1 MKEFLSI
8 AKLIDSFQR
17 LPGIGHK
24 TAEKMAY
31 QVLEMKDEN
40 VEYFADAL
48 REVKA
53 KIHHCPICGAYTEDD
68 VCEVCA
74 NEMRD
79 KTKIMVVSYPKDV
92 IAFEKIGAFDGVY
105 HVLGGALSSVNGI
118 TIDDLNISSLF
129 DRIQNQKVSE
139 VIIATPPN
147 TEGETTALYLARVLS
162 STGVSVTRIA
172 YGLPL
177 GGHLEYADALTLTK
191 ALEGRNKI

>member
-1 MKEFLSI
+1 MKEFSSI

-40 VEYFADAL
+40 VEYFANAL
-48 REVKA
+48 REVKS

-74 NEMRD
+74 NDMRD

-105 HVLGGALSSVNGI
+105 HVLGGALSSVNGV
-118 TIDDLNISSLF
+118 TINDLNVSSLF
-129 DRIQNQKVSE
+129 DRIQQQKVSE
-139 VIIATPPN
+139 VIVATPPN
-147 TEGETTALYLARVLS
+147 TEGETTALYLARILAN
-162 STGVSVTRIA
+162 TGVNVTRIA

>member
-118 TIDDLNISSLF
+118 TINDLNISSLF

-139 VIIATPPN
+139 VIVATPPN

>member
-1 MKEFLSI
+1 MKEFSSI

-48 REVKA
+48 KEVKS
-53 KIHHCPICGAYTEDD
+53 KIHHCPICGAYTEND
-68 VCEVCA
+68 VCEVCS
-74 NEMRD
+74 NELRD

-105 HVLGGALSSVNGI
+105 HVLGGALSSVNGV
-118 TIDDLNISSLF
+118 TINDLNISSLF
-129 DRIQNQKVSE
+129 DRISNQKVVE
-139 VIIATPPN
+139 VIVATPPN
-147 TEGETTALYLARVLS
+147 TEGETTALYLARILAD
-162 STGVSVTRIA
+162 TGVNVTRIA

>member
-1 MKEFLSI
+1 MKELRSI
-8 AKLIDSFQR
+8 SKLIDSFQR

-31 QVLEMKDEN
+31 QVLEMKGEN

-48 REVKA
+48 REVKE

-68 VCEVCA
+68 MCEICA
-74 NEMRD
+74 SETRD
-79 KTKIMVVSYPKDV
+79 KTKIMVVSYAKDV
-92 IAFEKIGAFDGVY
+92 ISFEKIGVFDGVY
-105 HVLGGALSSVNGI
+105 HVLGGAVSSINGV
-118 TIDDLNISSLF
+118 TINELNITPLF
-129 DRIQNQKVSE
+129 DRIKDQKVKE
-139 VIIATPPN
+139 VIIATNPN
-147 TEGETTALYLARVLS
+147 TEGETTALYLAHILA
-162 STGVSVTRIA
+162 STGVIVTRIA

>member
-1 MKEFLSI
+1 MKEFSSI

-48 REVKA
+48 REVKS
-53 KIHHCPICGAYTEDD
+53 KIHHCPICGSYTEDD
-68 VCEVCA
+68 VCEVCS
-74 NEMRD
+74 NELRD

-118 TIDDLNISSLF
+118 TINDLNISSLF
-129 DRIQNQKVSE
+129 DRIEKQKVTE
-139 VIIATPPN
+139 VIVATPPN
-147 TEGETTALYLARVLS
+147 TEGETTALYLARIFA

-191 ALEGRNKI
+191 ALDGRNKI

>member
-1 MKEFLSI
+1 MKELRSI

-31 QVLEMKDEN
+31 QVLEMKGEN

-48 REVKA
+48 KEVKE
-53 KIHHCPICGAYTEDD
+53 KIHHCPVCGAYTEDD
-68 VCEVCA
+68 VCEICSSEA
-74 NEMRD
+74 RD
-79 KTKIMVVSYPKDV
+79 KTKIMVVSYAKDV

-105 HVLGGALSSVNGI
+105 HVLGGALSSINGV
-118 TIDDLNISSLF
+118 TINELNISSLF
-129 DRIQNQKVSE
+129 ERIKEQKVKE
-139 VIIATPPN
+139 IIIATNPN
-147 TEGETTALYLARVLS
+147 TEGETTALYLAHIFA
-162 STGVSVTRIA
+162 STGVTVTRIA

-177 GGHLEYADALTLTK
+177 GGHLEYADPLTLTK

>member
-1 MKEFLSI
+1 MKEFSSI

-40 VEYFADAL
+40 VEYFSDAL

-68 VCEVCA
+68 ICEVCA

-79 KTKIMVVSYPKDV
+79 KTKVMVVSYPKDV
-92 IAFEKIGAFDGVY
+92 IAFERIGAFDGVY
-105 HVLGGALSSVNGI
+105 HVLFGALSSVNGV
-118 TIDDLNISSLF
+118 TINDLNVPSLF
-129 DRIQNQKVSE
+129 ERIKSQNVSE
-139 VIIATPPN
+139 VIVATPPN
-147 TEGETTALYLARVLS
+147 TEGETTALYLAHVLAN
-162 STGVSVTRIA
+162 TGVKVTRIA

>member
-1 MKEFLSI
+1 MKEFSSI

-31 QVLEMKDEN
+31 QVLEMKDQN

-48 REVKA
+48 REVKS

-68 VCEVCA
+68 ICEVCA

-105 HVLGGALSSVNGI
+105 HVLGGALSSVNGV
-118 TIDDLNISSLF
+118 TINDLNINTLF
-129 DRIQNQKVSE
+129 DRIKDQKVSE
-139 VIIATPPN
+139 VIVATPPN
-147 TEGETTALYLARVLS
+147 TEGETTALYLARILAN
-162 STGVSVTRIA
+162 TGVNVTRIA

>member
-1 MKEFLSI
+1 MKEFTSI
-8 AKLIDSFQR
+8 SKLIDSFQR

-40 VEYFADAL
+40 VDFFANAL
-48 REVKA
+48 KEVKSR
-53 KIHHCPICGAYTEDD
+53 IHHCPVCGAYTEDEI
-68 VCEVCA
+68 CEVCA
-74 NEMRD
+74 NDMRD

-105 HVLGGALSSVNGI
+105 HVLGGALSSVNGV
-118 TIDDLNISSLF
+118 TINDLNVPSLF
-129 DRIQNQKVSE
+129 ERIKEQKVGE
-139 VIIATPPN
+139 VIVATPPN
-147 TEGETTALYLARVLS
+147 TEGETTALYLARILAN
-162 STGVSVTRIA
+162 TGVSVTRIA

>member
-1 MKEFLSI
+1 MKELKSI
-8 AKLIDSFQR
+8 SKLIDSFQR

-40 VEYFADAL
+40 VEYFANAL
-48 REVKA
+48 KEVKER
-53 KIHHCPICGAYTEDD
+53 IHHCPICGAYTEDEI
-68 VCEVCA
+68 CEVCA

-79 KTKIMVVSYPKDV
+79 KKKIMVVSYPKDV

-118 TIDDLNISSLF
+118 TITDLNISSLF
-129 DRIQNQKVSE
+129 ERIKSQE
-139 VIIATPPN
+139 AEEIIVATNPN
-147 TEGETTALYLARVLS
+147 TEGETTALYLARMLAE
-162 STGVSVTRIA
+162 TGVKVTRIA

>member
-1 MKEFLSI
+1 MKEFSSI

-17 LPGIGHK
+17 FPGIGYK

-40 VEYFADAL
+40 VAYFSDAL
-48 REVKA
+48 KEVKE
-53 KIHHCPICGAYTEDD
+53 KIHHCPICGAYTEDG
-68 VCEVCA
+68 VCEVCSSQ
-74 NEMRD
+74 NRD

-118 TIDDLNISSLF
+118 SVNDLNISTLF
-129 DRIQNQKVSE
+129 DRIKEQKVTE
-139 VIIATPPN
+139 VIVATNPN
-147 TEGETTALYLARVLS
+147 TEGETTALYIAHVLAN
-162 STGVSVTRIA
+162 TGVTVTRLA

-177 GGHLEYADALTLTK
+177 GGHLEYADAMTLTR

>member
-118 TIDDLNISSLF
+118 TINDLNISSLF

-139 VIIATPPN
+139 VIVATPPN
-147 TEGETTALYLARVLS
+147 TEGETTALYLARVLA

>member
-1 MKEFLSI
+1 MKELNSI
-8 AKLIDSFQR
+8 AKLADSFQR

-31 QVLEMKDEN
+31 QILEMKDEN

-48 REVKA
+48 REVKQ
-53 KIHHCPICGAYTEDD
+53 KIHHCPICGAYTENAMCD
-68 VCEVCA
+68 VCA

-79 KTKIMVVSYPKDV
+79 KTKIMVVAYPKDV
-92 IAFEKIGAFDGVY
+92 IAFEKIGAYDGVY
-105 HVLGGALSSVNGI
+105 HVLGGILSSINGI
-118 TIDDLNISSLF
+118 TIENLNISGLF
-129 DRIQNQKVSE
+129 DRIKDQKVE
-139 VIIATPPN
+139 EIIVATPPN
-147 TEGETTALYLARVLS
+147 TEGETTALYLAKVLQE
-162 STGVSVTRIA
+162 TGIAVTRIA

>member
-1 MKEFLSI
+1 MKEFSSI

-48 REVKA
+48 KEVKS

-68 VCEVCA
+68 VCEVCS
-74 NEMRD
+74 NELRD

-105 HVLGGALSSVNGI
+105 HVLGGALSSVNGV
-118 TIDDLNISSLF
+118 TINDLNISSLF
-129 DRIQNQKVSE
+129 DRINDQKVVE
-139 VIIATPPN
+139 VIVATPPN
-147 TEGETTALYLARVLS
+147 TEGETTALYLARILAD
-162 STGVSVTRIA
+162 TGANITRIA

-177 GGHLEYADALTLTK
+177 GGHLEYADALTLTP

>member
-1 MKEFLSI
+1 MKEFSSI

-48 REVKA
+48 REVKS
-53 KIHHCPICGAYTEDD
+53 KIHHCPICGSYTEDD
-68 VCEVCA
+68 VCEVCS
-74 NEMRD
+74 NELRD

-92 IAFEKIGAFDGVY
+92 IAFEKIGTFDGVY

-118 TIDDLNISSLF
+118 TISDLNISSLF
-129 DRIQNQKVSE
+129 DRIEKQKVTE
-139 VIIATPPN
+139 VIVATPPN
-147 TEGETTALYLARVLS
+147 TEGETTALYLARILAN
-162 STGVSVTRIA
+162 TGVSVTRIA

>member
-1 MKEFLSI
+1 MKELLSI

-40 VEYFADAL
+40 VAYFADAL
-48 REVKA
+48 REVKS
-53 KIHHCPICGAYTEDD
+53 KIHHCPVCGAYTEDD

-92 IAFEKIGAFDGVY
+92 IAFEKIGVFDGSY
-105 HVLGGALSSVNGI
+105 HVLGGVLSSVNGV
-118 TIDDLNISSLF
+118 TINDLNIASLF
-129 DRIQNQKVSE
+129 ERIKNQNVQE
-139 VIIATPPN
+139 IIVATPPN

-162 STGVSVTRIA
+162 AASVNVTRIA

>member
-1 MKEFLSI
+1 MKEFTSI

-31 QVLEMKDEN
+31 QVLEMKNEN

-48 REVKA
+48 REVKD
-53 KIHHCPICGAYTEDD
+53 KIHHCPVCGSYTENDI
-68 VCEVCA
+68 CEVCA
-74 NEMRD
+74 SELRD
-79 KTKIMVVSYPKDV
+79 KKKILVVSYAKDV
-92 IAFEKIGAFDGVY
+92 ISFEKIGVFDGVY
-105 HVLGGALSSVNGI
+105 HVLGGALSSVNGV
-118 TIDDLNISSLF
+118 TIDDLNINSLF
-129 DRIQNQKVSE
+129 DRIKKQNVEE
-139 VIIATPPN
+139 VIIATNPN
-147 TEGETTALYLARVLS
+147 TEGETTALYLARILEGS
-162 STGVSVTRIA
+162 GVKVTRIA

>member
-1 MKEFLSI
+1 MKEFSSI
-8 AKLIDSFQR
+8 AKLIDSFKR

-31 QVLEMKDEN
+31 QILEMKDEN

-48 REVKA
+48 REVKS

-74 NEMRD
+74 NETRD

-118 TIDDLNISSLF
+118 TINDLNISSLF
-129 DRIQNQKVSE
+129 DRIEKQKVSE
-139 VIIATPPN
+139 VIVATPPN
-147 TEGETTALYLARVLS
+147 TEGETTALYLARILAN
-162 STGVSVTRIA
+162 TGVGVTRIA

>member
-1 MKEFLSI
+1 MKEFSSI

-31 QVLEMKDEN
+31 QVLEMRDEN
-40 VEYFADAL
+40 VEYFSDAL

-68 VCEVCA
+68 ICEVCA

-79 KTKIMVVSYPKDV
+79 KTKVMVVSYPKDV
-92 IAFEKIGAFDGVY
+92 IAFERIGAFDGVY
-105 HVLGGALSSVNGI
+105 HVLFGALSSVNGI
-118 TIDDLNISSLF
+118 TINDLNVPSLF
-129 DRIQNQKVSE
+129 ERIKNQNVSE
-139 VIIATPPN
+139 VIVATPPN
-147 TEGETTALYLARVLS
+147 TEGETTALYLARVLAN
-162 STGVSVTRIA
+162 TGVKVTRIA

>member
-1 MKEFLSI
+1 MKEFSSI

-24 TAEKMAY
+24 TAEKLAY
-31 QVLEMKDEN
+31 QVLEMKDQN

-48 REVKA
+48 REVKS
-53 KIHHCPICGAYTEDD
+53 KIHHCPICGAYTED
-68 VCEVCA
+68 VICEVCA

-105 HVLGGALSSVNGI
+105 HVLGGALSSVNGV
-118 TIDDLNISSLF
+118 TINDLNINTLF
-129 DRIQNQKVSE
+129 DRIKNQKVSE
-139 VIIATPPN
+139 VIVATPPN
-147 TEGETTALYLARVLS
+147 TEGETTALYLARILAN
-162 STGVSVTRIA
+162 TGVNVTRIA

>member
-1 MKEFLSI
+1 MKEFSSI

-40 VEYFADAL
+40 VAYFSDAL

-53 KIHHCPICGAYTEDD
+53 KIHHCPICGAYTEDEI
-68 VCEVCA
+68 CEVCA
-74 NEMRD
+74 NDMRD

-92 IAFEKIGAFDGVY
+92 IAFEKIGAYDGVY

-118 TIDDLNISSLF
+118 TINDLNVPTLF
-129 DRIQNQKVSE
+129 ERIKEQKVAE
-139 VIIATPPN
+139 VIVATPPN
-147 TEGETTALYLARVLS
+147 TEGETTALYLARILAN
-162 STGVSVTRIA
+162 TGVSVTRIA